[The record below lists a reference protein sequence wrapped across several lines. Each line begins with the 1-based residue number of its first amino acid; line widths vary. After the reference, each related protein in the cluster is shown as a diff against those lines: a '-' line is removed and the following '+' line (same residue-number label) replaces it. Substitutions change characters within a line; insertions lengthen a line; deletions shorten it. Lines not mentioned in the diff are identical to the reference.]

1 MQSSLRWMLAFG
13 LGVASVAGMAEGVVA
28 APSMRALQ
36 DQVESSMR
44 IKGSLDIGADGRVVA
59 VRLDQQDAIPAGV
72 VGFVKESMAGWEFE
86 PTLQE
91 GKTVPITTPVS
102 LRVVGKVQG
111 DGSARIEIRS
121 ASFVDYREDDL
132 TRPARLSG
140 SVPTYP
146 VRTAGRGV
154 AADVFLLIQVGR
166 DGKVRNVAA
175 EQVNLRV
182 LVPPR
187 QLDTVRTAFAN
198 SAIQAVRDWQF
209 RIPTQGPLAD
219 RETWVVRLPVR
230 YADQPP
236 SGDVPAWEPYLP
248 GPRQRAAWQ
257 QPERVTVAPD
267 ALGDG
272 VYVAGD
278 TRGPVLKTVLGQ
290 S

>member
-1 MQSSLRWMLAFG
+1 MWSSLRWML
-13 LGVASVAGMAEGVVA
+13 VAGMGLAGVTGSPERVEA

-44 IKGSLDIGADGRVVA
+44 IHGSLDIGADGHVVA
-59 VRLDQQDAIPAGV
+59 VRLKDEQVIPAGV

-91 GKTVPITTPVS
+91 GKAVPITTPVS

-121 ASFVDYREDDL
+121 ASFMDYREDDL

-146 VRTAGRGV
+146 VRTAGRGA

-230 YADQPP
+230 YADQSP

-290 S
+290 G

>member
-1 MQSSLRWMLAFG
+1 MQSSLRWVLVAG
-13 LGVASVAGMAEGVVA
+13 LGLAGVAGSPGGVEA

-44 IKGSLDIGADGRVVA
+44 ITGSLDIGADGRVVA

-72 VGFVKESMAGWEFE
+72 VGFVKESMATWEFE
-86 PTLQE
+86 PTLLD
-91 GKTVPITTPVS
+91 GKAVPITTPVS
-102 LRVVGKVQG
+102 LRVVGKVHD

-121 ASFVDYREDDL
+121 ASFMAYRDDDL

-146 VRTAGRGV
+146 VRTAGRGA

-187 QLDTVRTAFAN
+187 QLDTVRKAFAN

-219 RETWVVRLPVR
+219 RESWVVRLPVR
-230 YADQPP
+230 YADHPP
-236 SGDVPAWEPYLP
+236 SRDVPAWEPYLP
-248 GPRQRAAWQ
+248 GPRQRVAWQ

-278 TRGPVLKTVLGQ
+278 TRGPVLRTVLGQ
-290 S
+290 G

>member
-1 MQSSLRWMLAFG
+1 MSSSWRWMLVAG
-13 LGVASVAGMAEGVVA
+13 LGLAGVTGSPGRVEA

-44 IKGSLDIGADGRVVA
+44 IKGSLDIDADGRVVA

-72 VGFVKESMAGWEFE
+72 VSFVKESVAGWAFE
-86 PTLQE
+86 PTLQD
-91 GKTVPITTPVS
+91 GKAVPITTPVS
-102 LRVVGKVQG
+102 LRVVGKVQA

-121 ASFVDYREDDL
+121 ASFMEYREDDL

-146 VRTAGRGV
+146 VRTAGRGA

-187 QLDTVRTAFAN
+187 QLDTVRNAFAN

-219 RETWVVRLPVR
+219 RESWVVRLPVR
-230 YADQPP
+230 YAEHPR
-236 SGDVPAWEPYLP
+236 SRDVPALEPYLP
-248 GPRQRAAWQ
+248 SPRQRAAWQ
-257 QPERVTVAPD
+257 QPERETVAPD
-267 ALGDG
+267 ALSDG

-290 S
+290 G